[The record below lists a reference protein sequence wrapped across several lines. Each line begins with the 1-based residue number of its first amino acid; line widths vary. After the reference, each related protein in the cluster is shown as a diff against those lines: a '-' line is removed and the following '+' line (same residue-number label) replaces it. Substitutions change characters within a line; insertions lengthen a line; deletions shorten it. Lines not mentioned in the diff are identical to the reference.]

1 MKRLVQKLSNLPN
14 GSISTKNF
22 IFADAKDADVAFGIT
37 ESGPQIGSCRYGYN
51 ESEGFW
57 ETLAQ
62 YRQQIRAV
70 TEQDIFDIMLLSA
83 SNVEKIGIHEGL
95 FKNPAITPAAR
106 ENDTSDFGQCAAG
119 NIRPSIHRGHA
130 APPSP
135 TTSNT
140 GIPRSITA

>member
-22 IFADAKDADVAFGIT
+22 IIADATDADMALGIT
-37 ESGPQIGSCRYGYN
+37 EPGPQIGSCRYGYN
-51 ESEGFW
+51 ESEGCW
-57 ETLAQ
+57 KTLAE
-62 YRQQIRAV
+62 YRERIRAV

-140 GIPRSITA
+140 GIPRTITA